1 MKKFIIAG
9 LLVVSAIA
17 NASWWGSMSG
27 GTRAAIIGGSA
38 LILNNSYQNSEIK
51 HQRDLD
57 RLDTDIRRDYER
69 QAVAQ
74 NARYKYSNSGV
85 PARLSTVTA
94 NNYSGGYNN
103 NYNGNYNNGY
113 NNQQTSQRS
122 GKVVYSDGRT
132 QIIELSDGTRITINQ

>member
-1 MKKFIIAG
+1 MKKLIAMG
-9 LLVVSAIA
+9 LLVLSAAA
-17 NASWWGSMSG
+17 NASWWGDLSG

-38 LILNNSYQNSEIK
+38 LILNNGYQNSEIK

-57 RLDTDIRRDYER
+57 RLDTQIRRDYEK

-74 NARYKYSNSGV
+74 NAHYKYGNSGV
-85 PARLSTVTA
+85 PARLQTVTA

-103 NYNGNYNNGY
+103 NYNNRTYNN
-113 NNQQTSQRS
+113 NASQRS

-132 QIIELSDGTRITINQ
+132 QIIELSDGTRITLNQ